1 MKRTY
6 IGLVCVAFLMVAVS
20 VDAKKRKHYDCS
32 VKISQAI
39 DAYKMKKYSRVKT
52 ILEDARI
59 QCNGNP
65 NMDTVY
71 YYLGMSYLK
80 TKNYL
85 EARSE
90 FERIASDYP
99 DSPMF
104 FEAKFRAALAVFMSS
119 KSFERDQKET
129 LEAIGMFKE
138 ILETYP
144 ENPARDSV
152 EYYLQRAVDK
162 IELKELT
169 SARFYIKMNE
179 YESAI
184 IYFKAFIENH
194 PESKHV
200 DESKLTIA
208 ELYIKLDRKSDAADV
223 LTELLE
229 NGKVP
234 AVLDK
239 ARSLQKKVQ

>member
-6 IGLVCVAFLMVAVS
+6 LGLVCVALLMVAVS
-20 VDAKKRKHYDCS
+20 VDAKKRMQFDCS
-32 VKISQAI
+32 VKIPQAV
-39 DAYKMKKYSRVKT
+39 DAYKMKKYSKVKT

-99 DSPMF
+99 DSPLF
-104 FEAKFRAALAVFMSS
+104 FEAKFRSAHAVLLSS

-144 ENPARDSV
+144 ENTVKDSV

-162 IELKELT
+162 IETKELT
-169 SARFYIKMNE
+169 NARFYIKMNE
-179 YESAI
+179 YESAVV
-184 IYFKAFIENH
+184 YFKSFIENF

-208 ELYIKLDRKSDAADV
+208 ELYLKLDRKSDAAEV
-223 LTELLE
+223 LTDLLE
-229 NGKVP
+229 TGKVP
-234 AVLDK
+234 AVLEK
-239 ARSLQKKVQ
+239 ARALQNKAQ

>member
-6 IGLVCVAFLMVAVS
+6 FGLVCVAFLMVAVS
-20 VDAKKRKHYDCS
+20 VDAKKRIQYDCS
-32 VKISQAI
+32 VKIPQAVA
-39 DAYKMKKYSRVKT
+39 AYNLKKYSKVKT
-52 ILEDARI
+52 ILEDAKI

-80 TKNYL
+80 TKQYL

-90 FERIASDYP
+90 FERITSDYP
-99 DSPMF
+99 DSPLF
-104 FEAKFRAALAVFMSS
+104 FEAKFRAAHTVFLSS

-129 LEAIGMFKE
+129 LESIEMFKE

-144 ENPARDSV
+144 ENPVKDSV

-162 IELKELT
+162 IETKELT
-169 SARFYIKMNE
+169 NARFYIKMSE

-184 IYFKAFIENH
+184 IYYKSFIENH

-208 ELYIKLDRKSDAADV
+208 ELYLKLDRKSDADEV

-229 NGKVP
+229 TGKVP
-234 AVLDK
+234 AVLEK
-239 ARSLQKKVQ
+239 AKVLQKKAR